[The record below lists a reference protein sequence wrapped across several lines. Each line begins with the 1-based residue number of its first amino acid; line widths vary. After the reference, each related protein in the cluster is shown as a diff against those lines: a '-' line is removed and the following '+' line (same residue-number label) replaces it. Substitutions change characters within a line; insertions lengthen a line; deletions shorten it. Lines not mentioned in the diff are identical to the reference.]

1 MGRLSAILYWK
12 IPFDQGRISSLMY
25 TQHLAS
31 SCYKNAWYP
40 SRRKQ
45 SKIPRPN
52 PSKPSFPWFH
62 LRSVAGSQLHFHLQT
77 IGLPSFTYIPMLS
90 VMYKPSPEKKWRQDQ
105 ESAFPF
111 CKLQS
116 RVQSKYGKL
125 VMWYWVKKKNN
136 NNNNKT
142 ERSNITAV
150 HGFSLS
156 DSTSNPV
163 LEMAQQ
169 LFQGWAFTGL

>member
-1 MGRLSAILYWK
+1 MNPQDFCLIAARSLLAKPWCCDPESMERLSAILYWK

-31 SCYKNAWYP
+31 SCYKNVWYP

-62 LRSVAGSQLHFHLQT
+62 LRSVAGSQLHYHLQT

-90 VMYKPSPEKKWRQDQ
+90 VMYKPSPEKS
-105 ESAFPF
+105 E
-111 CKLQS
+111 
-116 RVQSKYGKL
+116 GKIRRALFHSVNFNL
-125 VMWYWVKKKNN
+125 VY
-136 NNNNKT
+136 
-142 ERSNITAV
+142 
-150 HGFSLS
+150 
-156 DSTSNPV
+156 NPNM
-163 LEMAQQ
+163 ENWSCDI
-169 LFQGWAFTGL
+169 G

>member
-1 MGRLSAILYWK
+1 MNPQDFCLIAARSLLVEPCCCDPETMGRLSAILYWK

-90 VMYKPSPEKKWRQDQ
+90 VMYKPSPEKS
-105 ESAFPF
+105 E
-111 CKLQS
+111 
-116 RVQSKYGKL
+116 GKIRRALFHSVNFNL
-125 VMWYWVKKKNN
+125 VYNQNMENW
-136 NNNNKT
+136 
-142 ERSNITAV
+142 SCDI
-150 HGFSLS
+150 G
-156 DSTSNPV
+156 
-163 LEMAQQ
+163 
-169 LFQGWAFTGL
+169 

>member
-1 MGRLSAILYWK
+1 MNPQDFCLIAARSLLAEPCCCDPETMGRLSAILYWK

-25 TQHLAS
+25 IQHLAS

-90 VMYKPSPEKKWRQDQ
+90 VMYKPSPEKS
-105 ESAFPF
+105 E
-111 CKLQS
+111 
-116 RVQSKYGKL
+116 GKIRRALFHSVNFNL
-125 VMWYWVKKKNN
+125 VYNQNMENW
-136 NNNNKT
+136 
-142 ERSNITAV
+142 SCDI
-150 HGFSLS
+150 G
-156 DSTSNPV
+156 
-163 LEMAQQ
+163 
-169 LFQGWAFTGL
+169 

>member
-1 MGRLSAILYWK
+1 MLQKCMVPVQTETIEDPATEPLKTFISLISLEVGGRKSAALSFTDYRLALVHLYT
-12 IPFDQGRISSLMY
+12 DVISSLMY

-62 LRSVAGSQLHFHLQT
+62 LRSVAGSQLHYHLQT

-90 VMYKPSPEKKWRQDQ
+90 VMYKPSPEKS
-105 ESAFPF
+105 E
-111 CKLQS
+111 
-116 RVQSKYGKL
+116 GKIRRALFHSVNFNL
-125 VMWYWVKKKNN
+125 VY
-136 NNNNKT
+136 
-142 ERSNITAV
+142 
-150 HGFSLS
+150 
-156 DSTSNPV
+156 NPNM
-163 LEMAQQ
+163 ENWSCDI
-169 LFQGWAFTGL
+169 G

>member
-1 MGRLSAILYWK
+1 MNPQDFCLIAARSLLAKPCCCDPESMERLSAILYWK

-62 LRSVAGSQLHFHLQT
+62 LRSVAGSQLHYHLQT

-90 VMYKPSPEKKWRQDQ
+90 VMYKPSPEKS
-105 ESAFPF
+105 E
-111 CKLQS
+111 
-116 RVQSKYGKL
+116 GKIRRALFHSVNFNL
-125 VMWYWVKKKNN
+125 VY
-136 NNNNKT
+136 
-142 ERSNITAV
+142 
-150 HGFSLS
+150 
-156 DSTSNPV
+156 NPNM
-163 LEMAQQ
+163 ENWSCDI
-169 LFQGWAFTGL
+169 G

>member
-1 MGRLSAILYWK
+1 MNPQDFCLIAARSLLAEPCCCDPETMGRLSAILYWK

-90 VMYKPSPEKKWRQDQ
+90 VMYKPSPEKS
-105 ESAFPF
+105 E
-111 CKLQS
+111 
-116 RVQSKYGKL
+116 GKIRRALFHSVNFNL
-125 VMWYWVKKKNN
+125 VYNQNMENW
-136 NNNNKT
+136 
-142 ERSNITAV
+142 SCDI
-150 HGFSLS
+150 G
-156 DSTSNPV
+156 
-163 LEMAQQ
+163 
-169 LFQGWAFTGL
+169 

>member
-1 MGRLSAILYWK
+1 MNPQDFCLIAARSLLAEPCCCDPESMERLSSILYWK

-31 SCYKNAWYP
+31 SCHKNAWYP

-62 LRSVAGSQLHFHLQT
+62 LRSVAGSQLHYHLQT

-90 VMYKPSPEKKWRQDQ
+90 VMYKPSPEKS
-105 ESAFPF
+105 E
-111 CKLQS
+111 
-116 RVQSKYGKL
+116 GKIRRALFHSVNFNL
-125 VMWYWVKKKNN
+125 VY
-136 NNNNKT
+136 
-142 ERSNITAV
+142 
-150 HGFSLS
+150 
-156 DSTSNPV
+156 NPNM
-163 LEMAQQ
+163 ENWSCDI
-169 LFQGWAFTGL
+169 G